1 MIGLGD
7 QVLSLFWSLEFKYVE
22 REKPNKGTSQVSKC
36 SGTWYRHHRRHH
48 HTTPRYLV
56 LPRHHCH
63 FGSSI
68 AYHLLHQPVDFPRFS
83 SLLCLSFIFITVSP
97 YSLTFQQFQTF
108 RYALTSPS
116 PKSETHLIHPD
127 IRLPA
132 DPPYHSIWASESLPS
147 TPSIFRPPF
156 SISLRISISVS
167 SSAFF
172 FLFFFHLLPTARAI
186 PRLLF
191 PPHPVCSMKLTSTK

>member
-83 SLLCLSFIFITVSP
+83 SLLCPLSSVLCFFALP
-97 YSLTFQQFQTF
+97 TFSRFLP
-108 RYALTSPS
+108 RYALTS
-116 PKSETHLIHPD
+116 THAPDHPD
-127 IRLPA
+127 HPA
-132 DPPYHSIWASESLPS
+132 PRRPTLSLYLGL
-147 TPSIFRPPF
+147 
-156 SISLRISISVS
+156 SLCLGL
-167 SSAFF
+167 SA
-172 FLFFFHLLPTARAI
+172 
-186 PRLLF
+186 
-191 PPHPVCSMKLTSTK
+191 